1 LNIREKTLIY
11 QFFGNFAIREKIFS
25 EKNTEKKTHLIEKFL
40 NKKLIEILK
49 QKNKRKDYQIKQKC
63 EFEFFKIK

>member
-1 LNIREKTLIY
+1 MNIREKTLIY
-11 QFFGNFAIREKIFS
+11 QFFGNFATIEKIFS
-25 EKNTEKKTHLIEKFL
+25 EKILKKKTHLIEKFL

-49 QKNKRKDYQIKQKC
+49 QKNKRKDYQIKQKF